1 MEITE
6 FTIGPQL
13 KKTDETDLTV
23 GNAGGRFGVAIAT
36 SNPTTKHK
44 IKLFFFCEPTIAFLF
59 APDQS

>member
-23 GNAGGRFGVAIAT
+23 GNAGGRFGGAIAT
-36 SNPTTKHK
+36 SNPKTKHK
-44 IKLFFFCEPTIAFLF
+44 IKLFFFFFFL
-59 APDQS
+59 